1 MKVYDDDEAWSDWS
15 GFSGCAT
22 FDRVWRRPRRF
33 RVYCVVKGA
42 LRMSRR
48 LIIAFASSRAPT
60 KPAPRPQ
67 QAMFSTAQHYPTQST
82 QHRRSVLIEPSDSP
96 TVMFNY
102 MRRVEGEG
110 NCIPKFRE
118 IVCKFN
124 GEFMASGS
132 ERQRCCYW
140 PSLCPSSDTVCA
152 KYTLY
157 RLRLHS
163 RLTRQLC
170 IKPRGRR

>member
-1 MKVYDDDEAWSDWS
+1 MQYTESQTDRLDSIRLPSPLREWNCGIGSTSRSSIVANQEDRQSDESLRRRRHDAWSDWS

-60 KPAPRPQ
+60 THAPRPQ

-96 TVMFNY
+96 TKLYGDVQLHAT
-102 MRRVEGEG
+102 RGGGGKLHPKVPR
-110 NCIPKFRE
+110 NCVQI
-118 IVCKFN
+118 
-124 GEFMASGS
+124 
-132 ERQRCCYW
+132 
-140 PSLCPSSDTVCA
+140 
-152 KYTLY
+152 
-157 RLRLHS
+157 
-163 RLTRQLC
+163 
-170 IKPRGRR
+170 